1 MSTITTSRDKAQTG
15 QRAHGTDPV
24 LRAAAAQIRS
34 SGARVEGVVERH
46 FRLRGTL
53 RLHASALGGDMLR
66 APVNLFLAP
75 VHALLQLLAFVVTRL
90 GAQRAGAWL
99 RGRRVLLPTRVGR
112 EVEQRIL
119 TDLLGLPLPD
129 QGSAGPASLDH
140 DDMVRRA
147 FLSAPQLRPALR
159 QHQTPAAAEAQAGRL
174 ARILSDY
181 AGTRSAVAEIVTAL
195 VLLVIGALVFRT
207 LTPGM
212 ISMAPN
218 LAGVVAHGAAVAA
231 FPLGET
237 LGGVWYG
244 VFPVGASPWLI
255 GVVVIALVMLGS
267 VMAAFAGI
275 LADPVQARL
284 GIHRR
289 RLHRMIEAMA
299 REIEG
304 SSRQGFAAHEHLL
317 ARVMDLV
324 DALASLARAFRG

>member
-1 MSTITTSRDKAQTG
+1 MNRITTASLGASS
-15 QRAHGTDPV
+15 ASDPV
-24 LRAAAAQIRS
+24 VQAAAWLRS
-34 SGARVEGVVERH
+34 RGARVDAMVAQH
-46 FRLRGTL
+46 FRLRGKL

-66 APVNLFLAP
+66 APVNLILAP
-75 VHALLQLLAFVVTRL
+75 VHALLQLLAFMLTRL
-90 GAQRAGAWL
+90 GAHRAGAWL

-112 EVEQRIL
+112 VVEQRIL
-119 TDLLGLPLPD
+119 TDLLDVPLPD
-129 QGSAGPASLDH
+129 RDSVGVEVRDH
-140 DDMVRRA
+140 DAMVLRA
-147 FLSAPQLRPALR
+147 LLSAPQLRPALR
-159 QHQTPAAAEAQAGRL
+159 QHQSPAAAEAQARRL

-195 VLLVIGALVFRT
+195 ILVVIGALVFRT

-244 VFPVGASPWLI
+244 VFPVGASPWLM

-284 GIHRR
+284 GIHHR

-299 REIEG
+299 REVEG
-304 SSRQGFAAHEHLL
+304 SSRQGFAAREHLL
-317 ARVMDLV
+317 ARVMDIM
-324 DALASLARAFRG
+324 DALASLARVFRG